1 MRGEDPQQSSMFS
14 YVTPEERVPADH
26 PLRPL
31 RQMVNVVL
39 KELSPHF
46 QGLYAQRGRPSIAPE
61 KLLRTLV
68 LQALYSVRSE
78 RLLMEQLEY
87 NVLFRWFVGLSMDA
101 GTVPRDA
108 VWDVTVF
115 TKNRERLL
123 AGEVAQAFFARVLHY
138 ARECELVSDEHFTVD
153 GTLIQAW
160 AGQKSFQPK
169 AEAERTPPSDDD
181 RGNPTVNFRGQP
193 RGNATHQSTTD
204 PEARLYKKAAGQEA
218 KLCYH
223 GHVVTENR
231 HGLVV
236 GAQVTI
242 ASGTAEREAAV
253 TLLEQVPRHQRAT
266 LGADKNY
273 DTRECVKQLRAQGVT
288 PHVAQNN
295 TNRAS
300 AIDGR
305 TTRHAGYAV
314 SQRKRKRVEEF
325 FGWLKT
331 VAVMRQTRQRGQARV
346 DWMFT
351 LASAVYNLVR
361 IRNLMAVTT

>member
-1 MRGEDPQQSSMFS
+1 MRGDDFEQTGMFS
-14 YVTPEERVPADH
+14 YLMPEQRIPADH

-31 RQMVNVVL
+31 RKMVDAVL
-39 KELSPHF
+39 KELSPQF
-46 QGLYAQRGRPSIAPE
+46 APLYAKTGRPSIPPE
-61 KLLRTLV
+61 QLLRTQV
-68 LQALYSVRSE
+68 LQMLYSVRSE

-87 NVLFRWFVGLSMDA
+87 NLLFRWFVGLSMD
-101 GTVPRDA
+101 DA

-123 AGEVAQAFFARVLHY
+123 NGEVAQAFFTRVVHY
-138 ARECELVSDEHFTVD
+138 AHERGLVSDEHFTVD

-169 AEAERTPPSDDD
+169 AEEERRPPSDDD
-181 RGNPTVNFRGQP
+181 PSNPTVDFRGEK
-193 RGNATHQSTTD
+193 RCNDTHQSTTD
-204 PEARLYKKAAGQEA
+204 PEARLVKKAAGQEA

-231 HGLVV
+231 NGIVV

-242 ASGTAEREAAV
+242 ATGKAERETAV
-253 TLLEQVPRHQRAT
+253 TLMEQVPRHRRAT

-273 DTRECVKQLRAQGVT
+273 DTSECVQQLRAQGVT
-288 PHVAQNN
+288 PHVAQND

-331 VAVMRQTRQRGQARV
+331 VAVMRQTRHRGQARV
-346 DWMFT
+346 TGCSHWP
-351 LASAVYNLVR
+351 AR
-361 IRNLMAVTT
+361 CTTWCAFAT